1 MSILKKIIIYG
12 FLSII
17 IGITSYIAIVYY
29 ITFSDGIRSG
39 ELIKISHKGYFIK
52 TWEGELSQG
61 LSGAQIFSFSV
72 LDQKV
77 VEQLKDYQGQYVK
90 VEYVERM
97 DTFFWWG
104 DSKYYITK
112 VEPEQSPNLKT
123 KYVK

>member
-39 ELIKISHKGYFIK
+39 ELIKISHKGYFVK